1 MKMALSYI
9 HINFCPDSLR
19 SRRPFLCILF
29 ILLLLL
35 QPHST
40 TAEVTAAGT
49 ETNGGNNAPDRV
61 FLRSITALVFSITGR
76 ARTHSGIGRPEL
88 ECVGGSA
95 SGFWWKSEYYPHNV
109 QCRNIGWDG
118 SSVQWSCHAPLVD
131 GVLFGADTKVS
142 CEPFEQG
149 KDDGYVLKDSCR
161 LEYTLNFTKFTLSFA
176 HIIYG
181 TLSMVL
187 LHDAQRG
194 SIDTLVQQLGV
205 CNQTK
210 FLTAFHYHSCCL

>member
-1 MKMALSYI
+1 MALS
-9 HINFCPDSLR
+9 HVRVNFYSGSIRFRQPL
-19 SRRPFLCILF
+19 LCILF

-35 QPHST
+35 QLYST
-40 TAEVTAAGT
+40 KAEVTAAGT
-49 ETNGGNNAPDRV
+49 ETNGGNDAPDRV
-61 FLRSITALVFSITGR
+61 FLRSITALVFSVTGR
-76 ARTHSGIGRPEL
+76 ARTRSGIGRPEL

-131 GVLFGADTKVS
+131 GVKFGADTKVS
-142 CEPFEQG
+142 CEPFEKG
-149 KDDGYVLKDSCR
+149 KHDGYVLKDSCR

-181 TLSMVL
+181 TLSIVL
-187 LHDAQRG
+187 LHIIHRV
-194 SIDTLVQQLGV
+194 SIDMFVQQLGV
-205 CNQTK
+205 YEHPK
-210 FLTAFHYHSCCL
+210 FLTTCHCHSFFF